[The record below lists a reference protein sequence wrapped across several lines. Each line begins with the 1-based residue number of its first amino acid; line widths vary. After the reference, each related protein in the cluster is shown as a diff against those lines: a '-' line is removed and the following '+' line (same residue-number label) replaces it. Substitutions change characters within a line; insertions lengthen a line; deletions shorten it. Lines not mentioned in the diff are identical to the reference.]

1 MSLRITA
8 KGSPPSAAKAR
19 RPDGSWYRSPKAD
32 EWDAVVAKAVKGR
45 KAPKGWLAVKITVEQ
60 PDERGKLSC
69 RIKLALDALTHCGF
83 WDDDRTVAS
92 IVVKYGRKRD
102 RRVIYEVREV
112 KSKWKEK

>member
-1 MSLRITA
+1 MSLRITV
-8 KGSPPSAAKAR
+8 KGYPPSAAKAR

-32 EWDAVVAKAVKGR
+32 EWDAAVAKAVKGR
-45 KAPKGWLAVKITVEQ
+45 KAPKGWLATKITVEQ

-69 RIKLALDALTHCGF
+69 RIKLTLDALTHCGF

-102 RRVIYEVREV
+102 RRVIIEVREV
-112 KSKWKEK
+112 KAKWKL